1 MPTTTYVLATW
12 PTIPH
17 ALAHG
22 PLTILVFKD
31 HIIQTFTVLH
41 HSNQGYKNTL
51 MIKYTLEASYL
62 DLNISESHFSYQLLR
77 GSVTKKMQ
85 RFEEVERKKTISISE
100 YLSGRGGAQ
109 FFQNVR
115 ITNNFLT
122 SS

>member
-22 PLTILVFKD
+22 PLMILVFKD
-31 HIIQTFTVLH
+31 HIIQTFHVLH
-41 HSNQGYKNTL
+41 HSNQDYKNTL
-51 MIKYTLEASYL
+51 MIKYTLVASYL

-85 RFEEVERKKTISISE
+85 RFEESLQREEVERKTTVSISE
-100 YLSGRGGAQ
+100 YLS
-109 FFQNVR
+109 
-115 ITNNFLT
+115 
-122 SS
+122 